1 MFQRKSWQAIVGLAI
16 LLAAAL
22 PVAAQPVEE
31 PGFEQVL
38 AIWWQALTQDR
49 ELPGSEILLLTG
61 EALESQTEASQGGA
75 PDTNAAAQSE
85 PASLDDP
92 EFHGHFPPNG

>member
-1 MFQRKSWQAIVGLAI
+1 MFQRKSWQAIVGLAM

-38 AIWWQALTQDR
+38 AIWWQALIEDR
-49 ELPGSEILLLTG
+49 DLPGSEILLLVG
-61 EALESQTEASQGGA
+61 EALESREEGSRASIPDPNAGA
-75 PDTNAAAQSE
+75 LSE
-85 PASLDDP
+85 PASIEDP
-92 EFHGHFPPNG
+92 EFHGHFPPGG